1 MSFIK
6 VISKEEA
13 QGELKEH
20 YEALMAPRN
29 GRLPPVL
36 QCMSLHPDAM
46 MAVSALNEKISFGG
60 SSLSRVQEEMIA
72 TTVSVLNHC
81 DY

>member
-13 QGELKEH
+13 QGELKEN

-36 QCMSLHPDAM
+36 QCMSLSPEAM
-46 MAVSALNEKISFGG
+46 MAVSTLTEKVSFGA
-60 SSLSRVQEEMIA
+60 STLSRVQEEMIA
-72 TTVSVLNHC
+72 TTVALINDC